1 MNKIEQKHS
10 KWFKRIQKVHANILL
25 GIEMQK
31 REFESN
37 IDKKKKHEEIEK
49 YFRDKEKAFDL
60 KKRNEFQHIGSFKE
74 KVERSVNKLLLKRR
88 KLLLRKLRSLWKN
101 N

>member
-1 MNKIEQKHS
+1 MNKREQLRKEVERVAEKRQVVFGLLKNEHISLKLEKKAVQDQHKQDIESLNHKREYFMNKIEQKHY

-37 IDKKKKHEEIEK
+37 ID
-49 YFRDKEKAFDL
+49 
-60 KKRNEFQHIGSFKE
+60 
-74 KVERSVNKLLLKRR
+74 
-88 KLLLRKLRSLWKN
+88 
-101 N
+101 

>member
-1 MNKIEQKHS
+1 MNKREQLRKEVQRVAEKRQVVFGLLKNEHISLKLEKKVVQDQYKQDIESLNHNHKCEYFMNKIEQKHS

-37 IDKKKKHEEIEK
+37 ID
-49 YFRDKEKAFDL
+49 
-60 KKRNEFQHIGSFKE
+60 
-74 KVERSVNKLLLKRR
+74 
-88 KLLLRKLRSLWKN
+88 
-101 N
+101 

>member
-1 MNKIEQKHS
+1 MNKKEQLRKEVECIAEKRQVVFGLLKNEHVSLKLEKKTVQDQHKQDIESLNHKREYFMNKIEQKHS

-37 IDKKKKHEEIEK
+37 ID
-49 YFRDKEKAFDL
+49 
-60 KKRNEFQHIGSFKE
+60 
-74 KVERSVNKLLLKRR
+74 
-88 KLLLRKLRSLWKN
+88 
-101 N
+101 